1 MNVVGES
8 QRLQSCDSINM
19 LQDVDTGEETECVN
33 KKHQQLLVLC
43 SMQIRRNG
51 RLRKPQKVQMFHS
64 GKHAVSKRAFVKF
77 GEEGMKLAMSNHR
90 GCIDQDSFLIMEEQ
104 KRMTM
109 ESFLFMVE
117 KNNGRIKLR
126 TVDNG
131 SQQRLFVDEDSAASQ
146 TASME
151 ATLIPATMDAM
162 KESDAATVDMPNAF
176 K

>member
-1 MNVVGES
+1 M
-8 QRLQSCDSINM
+8 
-19 LQDVDTGEETECVN
+19 
-33 KKHQQLLVLC
+33 
-43 SMQIRRNG
+43 
-51 RLRKPQKVQMFHS
+51 
-64 GKHAVSKRAFVKF
+64 
-77 GEEGMKLAMSNHR
+77 
-90 GCIDQDSFLIMEEQ
+90 IMEEQ